1 MNYINTYMG
10 VNEDDL
16 LNGVL
21 TPEEYQFALYCTFS
35 YNDQSGTWLKLRLI
49 QLKVKEAIESGK
61 VQTIKSAPVIRQR
74 GPQVIT
80 DSAGDTIHGIQSM
93 ADGKM
98 YDSKSAYRKSLK
110 EKGLVELG
118 NDAPT
123 QGKGPEASISE
134 RELKHDIKTAIEQ
147 LGG

>member
-1 MNYINTYMG
+1 MIETYMG
-10 VNEDDL
+10 VKADDL

-21 TPEEYQFALYCTFS
+21 TPEEYKFAIYCAFS

-61 VQTIKSAPVIRQR
+61 VQTVINSPVKR
-74 GPQVIT
+74 GKAAYVQSDCMGEGVQ
-80 DSAGDTIHGIQSM
+80 GIQSM
-93 ADGKM
+93 ADGKR
-98 YDSKSAYRKSLK
+98 YDSKSAYRRSLK

-123 QGKGPEASISE
+123 KGRGPEASIDE

>member
-1 MNYINTYMG
+1 MIYMD
-10 VNEDDL
+10 VKVEDL
-16 LNGVL
+16 LNGVISQKEWDFVKEL
-21 TPEEYQFALYCTFS
+21 RIP
-35 YNDQSGTWLKLRLI
+35 YNDRNGLWLRKQI
-49 QLKVKEAIESGK
+49 IDYKISQAIKTGK
-61 VQTIKSAPVIRQR
+61 VSRVEAELVVRQR
-74 GPQVIT
+74 GPQVIS
-80 DSAGDTIHGIQSM
+80 DYAGKDIHGIQSM
-93 ADGKM
+93 ADGKY